1 MEQNN
6 IYIEVAKEVSFQMKH
21 DILVIAG
28 RSQSMFNTVQ
38 INVSFWRS
46 SAMWWIKYWNYK
58 DIIKLYIRHIM
69 NVNAIIICKY
79 LHRNENF

>member
-38 INVSFWRS
+38 INVSF
-46 SAMWWIKYWNYK
+46 
-58 DIIKLYIRHIM
+58 
-69 NVNAIIICKY
+69 
-79 LHRNENF
+79 